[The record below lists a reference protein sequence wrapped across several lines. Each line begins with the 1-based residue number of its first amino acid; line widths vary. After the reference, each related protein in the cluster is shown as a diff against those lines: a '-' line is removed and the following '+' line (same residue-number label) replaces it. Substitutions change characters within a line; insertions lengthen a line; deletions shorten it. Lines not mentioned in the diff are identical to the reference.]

1 MYFQYSFD
9 ESSALTVYQHLWRLH
24 QSDDIDSKLDSLN
37 SLPESFRQPLFESIS
52 EQAGRPSDLE
62 YAKAHVFDSIPKLQQ
77 AVNKVA
83 FHAFQSLSRDEKK
96 QIGSKVSERFCN
108 PNLKDADWKELYV
121 SNNIPALLKRM
132 HDCLGDLTPEL
143 QQILDK
149 WVEQEEP
156 GEQRDR
162 ARSAIIEFLKD
173 RSKSKLELSSLEL
186 KSLPS
191 IFDKEPFI
199 IRLETLRLDINKLTS
214 LPVEICHLQNLT
226 NLYLS
231 HNKISTLPAEIGQL
245 KKLTKLLL
253 SDNQITSLPEQICH
267 LENLTELN
275 LPFNQLTSLPE
286 QIGQLQNLR
295 DLCLSSNF
303 LVSIPE
309 QIGQLQN
316 LTRLYLSSNQT
327 LQGLPNQL
335 LQLRFSCEVS
345 IYETGLSQHV
355 RANLQET
362 CTAPGYRGPRIG
374 YSMEHM
380 EGHHGE
386 ELNPLPTLIVELFS
400 VLKEQPRAFPQLD
413 QLDDVQKGSIQ
424 SWLSRLS
431 DTADYKRQGKF
442 QKAFVKQIVNYLQQA
457 NDDPQ
462 FREAFLN
469 IIADAAITCGDRI
482 SLSILHVGIAS
493 RLRLITDIHELR
505 KFLTGTV
512 WPVQMLEEIARQ
524 KTETLRFFDEIEV
537 YLGYPIMLREKLGL
551 EIAVKEMLY
560 FRCSALNKDDLDQA
574 AEFVMRQQTNVQ
586 AVCSYLASREDWIQ
600 ALRSQ
605 YPERSA
611 SIDDENYQELE
622 AAGEDKEKLD
632 QLEANQKQRWEALTA
647 RELVRQEALK
657 AVTPNLDELIV

>member
-9 ESSALTVYQHLWRLH
+9 ESSALTVYQHLLTLH
-24 QSDDIDSKLDSLN
+24 QSDDLDSKRDSLN
-37 SLPESFRQPLFESIS
+37 ALPESFRQSLFESIS
-52 EQAGRPSDLE
+52 EQAGRPSDLD
-62 YAKAHVFDSIPKLQQ
+62 YAKAHVFDSLPILQQ

-96 QIGSKVSERFCN
+96 QIGAKVCDRFCN
-108 PNLKDADWKELYV
+108 PNLKDEDWKQIYV
-121 SNNIPALLKRM
+121 SNKIPVLLKKM
-132 HDCLGDLTPEL
+132 HECLGDLTPEL

-149 WVEQEEP
+149 WVDQGEP

-173 RSKSKLELSSLEL
+173 RSKTKLDLNSLEL
-186 KSLPS
+186 KGLPS

-199 IRLETLRLDINKLTS
+199 LRLERLQLDINKLTS
-214 LPVEICHLQNLT
+214 LPAEICLLRNLT
-226 NLYLS
+226 HLYLS
-231 HNKISTLPAEIGQL
+231 HNKLSTLPAEIGQL

-253 SDNQITSLPEQICH
+253 TDNQITSLPEQFCQ
-267 LENLTELN
+267 LENLRDLN
-275 LPFNQLTSLPE
+275 LPYNQLTSLPG
-286 QIGQLQNLR
+286 QIGQLKNLE
-295 DLCLSSNF
+295 DLCLANNY

-309 QIGQLQN
+309 QIGLLQN
-316 LTRLYLSSNQT
+316 LTRLNLSSNQT

-335 LQLRFSCEVS
+335 LNLRFSCEVS
-345 IYETGLSQHV
+345 LYDTGLSEHV
-355 RANLQET
+355 RANLQEV
-362 CTAPGYRGPRIG
+362 CNAPVYRGPRIG

-380 EGHHGE
+380 EDHHGE
-386 ELNPLPTLIVELFS
+386 QLKALPTLIAELFS
-400 VLKEQPRAFPQLD
+400 VIREEPRAFPQLD
-413 QLDDVQKGSIQ
+413 QLDDAQKGSIQ

-442 QKAFVKQIVNYLQQA
+442 QKAFVKQIVSYLQQA

-462 FREAFLN
+462 FREVFLN

-551 EIAVKEMLY
+551 ELAVQEMLY
-560 FRCSALNKDDLDQA
+560 FRCSALNKNDLDQA
-574 AEFVMRQQTNVQ
+574 SEFVMQQQSNEH
-586 AVCSYLASREDWIQ
+586 AVCAYLASREDWIN
-600 ALRSQ
+600 ALRAQ
-605 YPERSA
+605 YPRHCAE
-611 SIDDENYQELE
+611 IDEENYQELE
-622 AAGEDKEKLD
+622 AAGEDQEKLD

-647 RELVRQEALK
+647 RELVRQDALK
-657 AVTPNLDELIV
+657 AVTPNLRELIV